1 MMNRAKIS
9 AVMASVVLA
18 AGVMG
23 LCGCGGDKVQEIMQ
37 EMPSG
42 ESKEQTPS
50 EESSLGEESVSAST
64 EPEFES
70 DASNSYVELE
80 KWAESYIE
88 TSLLGEMGLSQELVK
103 DAKIEYVVDVQEEGA
118 LIRYYIEASD
128 HSIYVVDEKVS
139 LNGQNGDYVVTRE
152 SLQPYTSITDAEM
165 YGDLY
170 GASGINVV
178 STGYSTRYFTGLVR
192 DMLADDT
199 LAERYNDP
207 VDAAVNLLHLG
218 PGKGEVAGDMV
229 KPQITPDS
237 WMEDL
242 DEDIPLE
249 GTTVTITYTFD
260 KDGSVVEIPMEL
272 IEASFGIWA
281 PAEGNWCRQI
291 HRSYVFYEHFEDGES
306 KYIDIIQNSIFGLYE
321 LKDGCIRC
329 IFPYYTAPDIDIIQ
343 NDRDVIYFMADSL
356 YQEGNLDYQIDCI
369 AMLDLTSGQVD
380 MESMMLPE
388 GVRFGEAFFMYPQDG
403 FLHIADSF
411 YLPYVNVGTADFS
424 GGVSWNGKPVAGL
437 SEAEQ
442 NAYGSENRAKL
453 LSEPGKVL
461 QLSLRTMTETYS
473 YIDMDGDG
481 VTEKIILTGQAFDM
495 PYDEMK
501 LQIGDTILEESRW
514 NLQNDIYAVSLDGKE
529 ILFFLMENGAS
540 GDYSSCFYGYRDGKL
555 VKVGEMPGLANE
567 CVIEDGCISSK
578 MRVDLLQSDFVEG
591 KWHVGADGLLQMVP
605 QDSYDFTGQNDVTLK
620 VALPVHSE
628 PNQESAKHDIQ
639 PQTVKFL
646 KTDTSFS
653 WVYVQAENS
662 DAGWVLIE
670 GYGMVKEL
678 DMSAFDV
685 FDKLMQFG

>member
-1 MMNRAKIS
+1 MNRAKIS

-23 LCGCGGDKVQEIMQ
+23 LCGCSGDKVQ
-37 EMPSG
+37 
-42 ESKEQTPS
+42 QTPS
-50 EESSLGEESVSAST
+50 EESSFGEESVSAST
-64 EPEFES
+64 EQEFES

-88 TSLLGEMGLSQELVK
+88 TGLLGEIGLLQDLTK
-103 DAKIEYVVDVQEEGA
+103 DAAVEYVVDVQEEGA

-139 LNGQNGDYVVTRE
+139 LSGQNGDCVVTRE
-152 SLQPYTSITDAEM
+152 SMQSYTSITDAEM

-170 GASGINVV
+170 KASGINVV
-178 STGYSTRYFTGLVR
+178 STGYSTQYFTGLVR
-192 DMLADDT
+192 DMLADET

-218 PGKGEVAGDMV
+218 PGKGEVVGDMV

-242 DEDIPLE
+242 DEDILLE

-281 PAEGNWCRQI
+281 PAEGNWRRQI

-306 KYIDIIQNSIFGLYE
+306 EYIDIIQNSFFGLYE
-321 LKDGCIRC
+321 LKDGRIRC
-329 IFPYYTAPDIDIIQ
+329 VFPYYTAPDIDIIQ

-356 YQEGNLDYQIDCI
+356 YQKGNLDYQIDCI
-369 AMLDLTSGQVD
+369 AMLDLNSGQVD
-380 MESMMLPE
+380 MESMMLPAD
-388 GVRFGEAFFMYPQDG
+388 VQFDQKDFIYLRNDG
-403 FLHIADSF
+403 FLEIDSY
-411 YLPYVNVGTADFS
+411 YLPYVNVGTPDFS
-424 GGVSWNGKPVAGL
+424 GGVCWNGKPVASL

-442 NAYGSENRAKL
+442 NAYGSENRSKL
-453 LSEPGKVL
+453 LAEPGKVL
-461 QLSLRTMTETYS
+461 QLSLRTMTQTYA

-481 VTEKIILTGQAFDM
+481 VTEKIVLTGQAFDL
-495 PYDEMK
+495 PYDEMR

-514 NLQNDIYAVSLDGKE
+514 NLHNDIYAVSLDGKE

-540 GDYSSCFYGYRDGKL
+540 GDFSSCFYGYRNGKL
-555 VKVGEMPGLANE
+555 VKVGEMPGLVTE

-605 QDSYDFTGQNDVTLK
+605 EDSYDFTGQNDVTLK
-620 VALPVHSE
+620 VALPVHSK
-628 PNQESAKHDIQ
+628 PNTEAAKYEIQ
-639 PQTVKFL
+639 PQSVKFL

-653 WVYVQAENS
+653 WVYVQAENG
-662 DAGWVLIE
+662 DAGWVPVE

-685 FDKLMQFG
+685 FDELMQFG